1 MRIQVLLLFALLSP
15 AGAIVAQTPGSSS
28 RHSTSQAVDPVGT
41 YDVSFVRNG
50 EASTGVLT
58 ISGEQG
64 SLKGSLEAHGHTI
77 PLTTVT
83 VAGRNVTL
91 RDISDLSITLT
102 LAEGNTVRG
111 KWSGHGDSGEF
122 TGTRRQ
128 Q

>member
-1 MRIQVLLLFALLSP
+1 MRIQTLLLFALLSP
-15 AGAIVAQTPGSSS
+15 TGSVLAQTPAAPS
-28 RHSTSQAVDPVGT
+28 RHSASQVVNPVGT

-58 ISGEQG
+58 ISGDQG

-83 VAGRNVTL
+83 VAGRIVTL
-91 RDISDLSITLT
+91 RDVSDLSITLT
-102 LAEGNTVRG
+102 LADGDTVRG

-128 Q
+128 H